1 MSRRIILFIFIVG
14 LTAAFFLKPQSKS
27 HDVLGMPNFTVVTRT
42 STPEPQPPTST
53 PDNSKPN
60 PTSRPPDP
68 DSPTATPIAVEN
80 TATPTLV
87 PVRLVE
93 TPLGGFLPTAV
104 ACGTPATAQA
114 KNTTRVRS
122 GPGTEY
128 GIVGELVYLEVR
140 PIVGRAVDSEWWIIQ
155 FSNKETGWIANA
167 VVTVQGN
174 TSGIPAIAAPLLNGA
189 TTTPGPQWQPT
200 VNPVCPTATKAATQT
215 AVPTQTATPLPTKTA
230 TPMPTALTQVTGSAI
245 EAETSPTSVVP
256 TVVETAVTQ
265 QAPPIPTAP
274 PLTNNASPAKALPCA
289 PALLGL
295 AVIGFL
301 GFRRIF

>member
-1 MSRRIILFIFIVG
+1 MSRRIIIFIFIAG

-53 PDNSKPN
+53 PDNPNPN
-60 PTSRPPDP
+60 PTSPPNP
-68 DSPTATPIAVEN
+68 DSPTATAVVVEA
-80 TATPTLV
+80 TATPTLI
-87 PVRLVE
+87 PVTLVE
-93 TPLGGFLPTAV
+93 TPIGGFLPTAV

-128 GIVGELVYLEVR
+128 DIVGELVYLEVR

-167 VVTVQGN
+167 VVIVQGN
-174 TSGIPAIAAPLLNGA
+174 TSGIPAIAAPPLNGA

-200 VNPVCPTATKAATQT
+200 VNPVCPTATATKAATQT
-215 AVPTQTATPLPTKTA
+215 AVPTQTATLLPTKTV
-230 TPMPTALTQVTGSAI
+230 TPISTQVTDSAI

-256 TVVETAVTQ
+256 TAVETAVTQ
-265 QAPPIPTAP
+265 QATPLPTAP
-274 PLTNNASPAKALPCA
+274 PLTNDASPAKALPCA